1 MKPILAVF
9 YREYKIRV
17 SFLTWFFFDMGLP
30 LLYMLLFGLAF
41 DKALPGGVQAE
52 GISLGYNEFFLAG
65 VLAMS
70 CFGSATNQAYGFF
83 TDRDNGILYE
93 HLTYPMTRSQFLLG
107 KVLFQC
113 CMSLVQCLITLL
125 AGTLLLHISL
135 RPGLFLFA
143 FVGVMLGTSG
153 WFFFLSLFAFR
164 IRRNDTFNTFINVLY
179 FVLMFASSTFYP
191 LDRVPGFLR
200 IIAVVNPLTWHA
212 DLLRFLTIG
221 IGSAPTILLELV
233 CFIVFSVI
241 SFWYAVRTLQKTA
254 I

>member
-1 MKPILAVF
+1 
-9 YREYKIRV
+9 
-17 SFLTWFFFDMGLP
+17 
-30 LLYMLLFGLAF
+30 
-41 DKALPGGVQAE
+41 
-52 GISLGYNEFFLAG
+52 
-65 VLAMS
+65 
-70 CFGSATNQAYGFF
+70 
-83 TDRDNGILYE
+83 
-93 HLTYPMTRSQFLLG
+93 
-107 KVLFQC
+107 
-113 CMSLVQCLITLL
+113 
-125 AGTLLLHISL
+125 
-135 RPGLFLFA
+135 
-143 FVGVMLGTSG
+143 MLGTSG